1 MFNASGAKPLRN
13 FNRPFDFFP
22 SRLFELFEIDE
33 LEKLSDEFMVK
44 LQVEFGEKKSN
55 KKMTQKKFTFFSVS
69 A

>member
-33 LEKLSDEFMVK
+33 LDKLSDEFMVK
-44 LQVEFGEKKSN
+44 LQVEFGQTKFN
-55 KKMTQKKFTFFSVS
+55 KNDSRKFYLF
-69 A
+69 

>member
-33 LEKLSDEFMVK
+33 LDKLSDEFMVK
-44 LQVEFGEKKSN
+44 LQVEFGQTKFN
-55 KKMTQKKFTFFSVS
+55 KKWLKKKFTFFSVS